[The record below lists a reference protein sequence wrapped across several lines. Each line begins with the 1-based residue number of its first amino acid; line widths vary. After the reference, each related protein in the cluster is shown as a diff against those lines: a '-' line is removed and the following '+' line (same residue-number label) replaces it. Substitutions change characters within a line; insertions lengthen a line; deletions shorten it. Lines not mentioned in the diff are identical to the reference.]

1 MLIAIEVSK
10 GTLPRA
16 VVTDAQGAVLNDLA
30 MALSILG
37 ERESGTARLDEA
49 VLAFR
54 DALKEQTRERVPLE
68 WAMTQG
74 NLAVVYLAYFE
85 KDGTVAHLDVAERH
99 FLDAR
104 EVFVEAGATH
114 YLGLAD
120 AQLARIQ
127 SLRD

>member
-1 MLIAIEVSK
+1 M
-10 GTLPRA
+10 
-16 VVTDAQGAVLNDLA
+16 
-30 MALSILG
+30 
-37 ERESGTARLDEA
+37 
-49 VLAFR
+49 LAFR

-104 EVFVEAGATH
+104 EVFVEAGAAH